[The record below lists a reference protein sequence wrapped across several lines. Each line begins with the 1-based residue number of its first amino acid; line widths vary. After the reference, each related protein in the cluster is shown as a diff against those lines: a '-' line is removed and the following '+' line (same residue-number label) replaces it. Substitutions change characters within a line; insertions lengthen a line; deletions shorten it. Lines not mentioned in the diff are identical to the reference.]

1 MQYICLN
8 FSLAMFHFAEYF
20 VRKSIRNGI
29 LLLIITAF
37 LIYLSSDSIIH
48 NVSIPVFL
56 IIAVYWIY
64 FGLKFKKQLDSVDEP
79 ANHETESNSIRFLK
93 ILDSILSGS
102 FLIILIILTFRFP
115 SADAI
120 YYLVASISILFVLR
134 IYQIVI
140 ISKYLKKEVRN

>member
-1 MQYICLN
+1 
-8 FSLAMFHFAEYF
+8 MFHFAEYF

-56 IIAVYWIY
+56 LVALCWIY
-64 FGLKFKKQLDSVDEP
+64 FGFKFKRQLESVDEP
-79 ANHETESNSIRFLK
+79 ANQEIETNSVKFFRFF
-93 ILDSILSGS
+93 DSILSGVV
-102 FLIILIILTFRFP
+102 LIILMILFLRDP
-115 SADAI
+115 SADAV
-120 YYLVASISILFVLR
+120 YYLVSIISILFVLR

-140 ISKYLKKEVRN
+140 ISKYLNREVRN

>member
-1 MQYICLN
+1 
-8 FSLAMFHFAEYF
+8 MFHFAEYF

-56 IIAVYWIY
+56 IIAGCWIY

>member
-1 MQYICLN
+1 
-8 FSLAMFHFAEYF
+8 MFHFAEYF

-93 ILDSILSGS
+93 IFDSILSGS

>member
-1 MQYICLN
+1 
-8 FSLAMFHFAEYF
+8 MFHFTEYF

-56 IIAVYWIY
+56 IIAVCWIY

-79 ANHETESNSIRFLK
+79 ANHETESNSIR
-93 ILDSILSGS
+93 
-102 FLIILIILTFRFP
+102 
-115 SADAI
+115 
-120 YYLVASISILFVLR
+120 
-134 IYQIVI
+134 
-140 ISKYLKKEVRN
+140 